1 MSPGCCWALRVS
13 RQGWA
18 GVPRTVRKLVKET
31 WETEASL
38 SVFLGLMVLIVFV
51 LPAVGL
57 DRSNEKLYTDVSYTV
72 AMACGVSIAW
82 RSRTLFFTAAS
93 FTLVAILLKWGMWFV
108 APHALGV
115 WPDVLSLL
123 STVLVIFILLR
134 QVFAVGP
141 VTASRIQGAIAVYL
155 AFGIAWAHAFHITAV
170 LNPGSFSTTTHELT
184 NVTDWVYFS
193 FVTLTTVGYG
203 DIVPVKPI
211 ARSLATGEAITGQLY
226 LAVLLAHLV
235 SVRVSDSGRET

>member
-1 MSPGCCWALRVS
+1 
-13 RQGWA
+13 
-18 GVPRTVRKLVKET
+18 VPRTVRKLVEET
-31 WETEASL
+31 WQTEASL
-38 SVFLGLMVLIVFV
+38 SVFLGLMVLIIFV

-72 AMACGVSIAW
+72 SMACGVSIAW
-82 RSRTLFFTAAS
+82 RSRALFFTAAS
-93 FTLVAILLKWGMWFV
+93 FALLAILFKWGTWFV

-115 WPDVLSLL
+115 WPEVLALL
-123 STVLVIFILLR
+123 STVLIVFILLR

-141 VTASRIQGAIAVYL
+141 ITSMRIQGAIAAYL
-155 AFGIAWAHAFHITAV
+155 GFGIAWAHAFHITSFI
-170 LNPGSFSTTTHELT
+170 NPGSFSTTTHELT
-184 NVTDWVYFS
+184 SVTDWVYFS

-211 ARSLATGEAITGQLY
+211 ARSLATSEAVTGQLY

-235 SVRVSDSGRET
+235 SMRVSSSGRETNGDSR